1 MTPCLRIVVVT
12 TSPNHSQCPKRLRI
26 FLNQAVLNAAS
37 AAVHWIKRASPW
49 KQSCY
54 LPKFWKTFWKKKTWP
69 NVPKKME
76 TMFCSFVSN
85 FASESSGFFASK
97 SPPKSVG
104 LPSDWNHRNERFP
117 RHFVVRDFLF
127 DGFFGGRVKLQVFW
141 RVFVEFISVSF
152 SCFISSME
160 RHFLGTEI
168 QKSYYELTVSSSPFS
183 HHPIPYRSTFSW
195 FNSFVVITPSPSA
208 SIIFIISCVQG
219 AKMLGGIQHKSF
231 CITFFREGK
240 QKMNKIRWAF
250 VVLLRRSLKSSKI
263 CSAVYDF
270 CFLQQ
275 LFFANFALKSF
286 IPKIPKW
293 LHFAKNTTFERVLKK
308 HWIKGD
314 WNVV

>member
-1 MTPCLRIVVVT
+1 MYQKKWKPCFVPSFQISPLRALDSSPQKAHRKVWGFPATETTEMRGSPAISWSGIFCLMGFSVVG
-12 TSPNHSQCPKRLRI
+12 S
-26 FLNQAVLNAAS
+26 
-37 AAVHWIKRASPW
+37 
-49 KQSCY
+49 
-54 LPKFWKTFWKKKTWP
+54 
-69 NVPKKME
+69 
-76 TMFCSFVSN
+76 
-85 FASESSGFFASK
+85 
-97 SPPKSVG
+97 
-104 LPSDWNHRNERFP
+104 
-117 RHFVVRDFLF
+117 
-127 DGFFGGRVKLQVFW
+127 KLQVFW